1 MTKINMGKDMKN
13 YSTRV
18 LLVEDEDVARKTLS
32 FYLNTIFDEVIV
44 ACDGNEG
51 SSIFKNN
58 FEDNKGFDLV
68 LTDLKM
74 PNKGGISMIDDIR
87 ILVPNQRFIIV
98 SAHKNEDEL
107 LKLINLRVLG
117 YFVKPLNIDNMME
130 MLKKAKEEVLAD
142 NISISEKSDLVTLNK
157 RYTYNMLNDKL
168 YNEENIVKLSKK
180 ELDILKVL
188 IDNLGEVVPVEK
200 FKEIVWNDVNTND
213 SAFRTVM
220 KRLKDKVKDD
230 DFIISHKGYGYIIEK
245 LLVKN

>member
-1 MTKINMGKDMKN
+1 MKN
-13 YSTRV
+13 YITRV

-32 FYLNTIFDEVIV
+32 FYLNTIFDEVVV
-44 ACDGNEG
+44 ACDGSEG
-51 SSIFKNN
+51 SRIFKNN
-58 FEDNKGFDLV
+58 FENNKHFDLV

-74 PNKGGISMIDDIR
+74 PNKDGMSMIEDIR
-87 ILVPNQRFIIV
+87 ALIPNQRFIIV

-142 NISISEKSDLVTLNK
+142 NSDIQTQDDYLTLNK
-157 RYTYNMLNDKL
+157 RYTYDTINDKL
-168 YNEENIVKLSKK
+168 YNEENIIKLSKK

-188 IDNLGEVVPVEK
+188 INNIGEVIPVEK
-200 FKEIVWNDVNTND
+200 FKEEVWGDINTND

-245 LLVKN
+245 LLIKE

>member
-1 MTKINMGKDMKN
+1 MKE
-13 YSTRV
+13 YKTRV

-32 FYLNTIFDEVIV
+32 FYLNTIFDEVVV
-44 ACDGNEG
+44 ACDGLEA
-51 SSIFKNN
+51 SKLFKENYQN
-58 FEDNKGFDLV
+58 SKSFDLV

-74 PNKGGISMIDDIR
+74 PNKDGISMIDEIR
-87 ILVPNQRFIIV
+87 ELVPNQRFIIV
-98 SAHKNEDEL
+98 SAHKNEDDL

-142 NISISEKSDLVTLNK
+142 NAKKNVEDTLITINK
-157 RYTYNMLNDKL
+157 RYTYDSINDKL
-168 YNEENIVKLSKK
+168 YNQESIVKLSKK

-188 IDNLGEVVPVEK
+188 INNIGEVVPVEK
-200 FKEIVWNDVNTND
+200 FKKDVWNDINTND

-220 KRLKDKVKDD
+220 KRLKDKVKVD

-245 LLVKN
+245 QLKK

>member
-1 MTKINMGKDMKN
+1 MKS

-32 FYLNTIFDEVIV
+32 FYLNTIFDEVVV
-44 ACDGNEG
+44 AKDGEEG
-51 SSIFKNN
+51 ASIFKKN
-58 FEDNKGFDLV
+58 FEQKKRFDLV

-74 PNKGGISMIDDIR
+74 PNKDGISMIDDMR
-87 ILVPNQRFIIV
+87 ELVPNQRFIIV
-98 SAHKNEDEL
+98 SAHKNEDDL

-142 NISISEKSDLVTLNK
+142 NSHKGKSKLITLNK
-157 RYTYNMLNDKL
+157 QYTYDKVNDKL
-168 YNEENIVKLSKK
+168 YSEESIVKLSKK

-188 IDNLGEVVPVEK
+188 IDNLGDVVPVPK
-200 FKEIVWNDVNTND
+200 FKELVWNDINTND

-220 KRLKDKVKDD
+220 KRLKDKVKDN

-245 LLVKN
+245 LLKK

>member
-1 MTKINMGKDMKN
+1 MDN
-13 YSTRV
+13 YKTRV

-32 FYLNTIFDEVIV
+32 FYLNTIFDEVVV
-44 ACDGNEG
+44 ACDGQEA
-51 SSIFKNN
+51 SEIFKNN
-58 FEDNKGFDLV
+58 FNENKVFDLI

-74 PNKGGISMIDDIR
+74 PNKDGISMIDEIR
-87 ILVPNQRFIIV
+87 ELVPNQRFIIV
-98 SAHKNEDEL
+98 SAHKNEDDL

-142 NISISEKSDLVTLNK
+142 NLAENSKSNLLTLNK
-157 RYTYNMLNDKL
+157 RYTYDTQSDKL
-168 YNEENIVKLSKK
+168 YNQETIVKLSKK

-188 IDNLGEVVPVEK
+188 INNIGEVVPVEK
-200 FKEIVWNDVNTND
+200 FKMEVWNNKNTND

-220 KRLKDKVKDD
+220 KRLKDKVKED

-245 LLVKN
+245 QLQK

>member
-1 MTKINMGKDMKN
+1 MKN

-32 FYLNTIFDEVIV
+32 FYLNTIFDEVVV
-44 ACDGNEG
+44 ACDGEEA

-58 FEDNKGFDLV
+58 FDEKKQFDLV

-74 PNKGGISMIDDIR
+74 PNKDGLSMIDDIR
-87 ILVPNQRFIIV
+87 NLVPNQRFIIV
-98 SAHKNEDEL
+98 SAHKNEDDL

-142 NISISEKSDLVTLNK
+142 NAVSSEENDLIVLNK
-157 RYTYNMLNDKL
+157 VYTYNKVNDKL

-188 IDNLGEVVPVEK
+188 IDELGEVVPVEK
-200 FKEIVWNDVNTND
+200 FKEMVWDDINTND

-245 LLVKN
+245 PLVKN

>member
-1 MTKINMGKDMKN
+1 MGKDMKN

-58 FEDNKGFDLV
+58 FEDNKGFVLV

>member
-1 MTKINMGKDMKN
+1 MKS

-32 FYLNTIFDEVIV
+32 FYLNTIFDEVVV

-51 SSIFKNN
+51 SSIFRKN
-58 FEDNKGFDLV
+58 FEEDNQFDLV

-74 PNKGGISMIDDIR
+74 PNKDGLSMIDEIR
-87 ILVPNQRFIIV
+87 NLVLNQRFIIV
-98 SAHKNEDEL
+98 SAHKNEDDL

-130 MLKKAKEEVLAD
+130 MLKKVKDEVLAD
-142 NISISEKSDLVTLNK
+142 NIVSTKLNDLISLNK
-157 RYTYNMLNDKL
+157 RYTYNKINDKL
-168 YNEENIVKLSKK
+168 YNGENIVKLSKK

-188 IDNLGEVVPVEK
+188 IDNLGIVVPVER
-200 FKEIVWNDVNTND
+200 FKEVVWDDINTND

-230 DFIISHKGYGYIIEK
+230 DFIVSHKGYGYIIEK
-245 LLVKN
+245 LLIKN

>member
-1 MTKINMGKDMKN
+1 MKN

-32 FYLNTIFDEVIV
+32 FYLNTIFDEVVV
-44 ACDGNEG
+44 AKDGEEG
-51 SSIFKNN
+51 ASIFKND
-58 FEDNKGFDLV
+58 FEEKKKFDLV

-74 PNKGGISMIDDIR
+74 PNKDGISMIDDIR
-87 ILVPNQRFIIV
+87 EIVPNQRFIIV
-98 SAHKNEDEL
+98 SAHKNEEDL

-142 NISISEKSDLVTLNK
+142 NGSLEKTDLITLNK
-157 RYTYNMLNDKL
+157 RYTYNTINDKL
-168 YNEENIVKLSKK
+168 YNEETIVKLSKK

-188 IDNLGEVVPVEK
+188 IDNLGDVVPVTK
-200 FKEIVWNDVNTND
+200 FKELVWNDINTND

-245 LLVKN
+245 PLKK

>member
-1 MTKINMGKDMKN
+1 MKN

-32 FYLNTIFDEVIV
+32 FYLNTIFDEVVV
-44 ACDGNEG
+44 AKDGEEG
-51 SSIFKNN
+51 ASIFKND
-58 FEDNKGFDLV
+58 FEENKKFDLV

-74 PNKGGISMIDDIR
+74 PNKDGISMIDDIR
-87 ILVPNQRFIIV
+87 EIVPNQRFIIV
-98 SAHKNEDEL
+98 SAHKNEEDL

-142 NISISEKSDLVTLNK
+142 NGSLEKTDLITLNK
-157 RYTYNMLNDKL
+157 KYTYNTINDKL
-168 YNEENIVKLSKK
+168 YNEETIVKLSKK

-188 IDNLGEVVPVEK
+188 IDNLGDVVPVTK
-200 FKEIVWNDVNTND
+200 FKELVWDDINTND

-245 LLVKN
+245 PLKK

>member
-1 MTKINMGKDMKN
+1 MKN

-32 FYLNTIFDEVIV
+32 FYLNTIFDEVVV
-44 ACDGNEG
+44 ACDGEEA
-51 SSIFKNN
+51 SSIFKTN
-58 FEDNKGFDLV
+58 FNDNKQFDLV

-74 PNKGGISMIDDIR
+74 PNKDGISMIDDIR
-87 ILVPNQRFIIV
+87 NLVPNQRFIIV
-98 SAHKNEDEL
+98 SAHKNEDDL

-142 NISISEKSDLVTLNK
+142 NAVSSEENDLLVLNK
-157 RYTYNMLNDKL
+157 IYTYNKVNDKL

-188 IDNLGEVVPVEK
+188 IEKIGEVVPVEK
-200 FKEIVWNDVNTND
+200 FKEIVWDDINTND

-245 LLVKN
+245 PLVKK